1 VIRGELGFLLRGIVG
16 VNVLLG
22 LVLLTVYGHDLPSLL
37 GVLAAR
43 SPQLLFGSARLA
55 EFGGGFSANILI
67 SLAAMALAMVAGT
80 LLGNGLISPSLA
92 IKGPCAAAMNVLRN
106 SPWLVILYAMLYLLP
121 FEFRLFGHSFNFS
134 PFLKAV
140 VGLSLP
146 IAANFAEIFRGG
158 VNSIP
163 SGQWES
169 ARALG
174 YRRVQILRHIV
185 IPQSIPLMIPNIM
198 SLYAAL
204 FIGTSLVVVTGTSDV
219 LSVTRTIIATEGER
233 IATGLYIYVLALFFI
248 FCFPIAV
255 ASRWLELRLQSRA

>member
-1 VIRGELGFLLRGIVG
+1 MIRGELGFLLRGIVG
-16 VNVLLG
+16 VNLLLAFVLFA
-22 LVLLTVYGHDLPSLL
+22 VYGRALPALL
-37 GVLAAR
+37 ATLAAR
-43 SPQLLFGSARLA
+43 SPQLLFGSADLA

-67 SLAAMALAMVAGT
+67 SLAAMLLAVLGGT
-80 LLGNGLISPSLA
+80 VLGNGLISQSVLVKS
-92 IKGPCAAAMNVLRN
+92 ICATIMHVLRN
-106 SPWLVILYAMLYLLP
+106 SPWLVILYAMLFLLP
-121 FEFRLFGHSFNFS
+121 FEFRLFGRSFTFS

-140 VGLSLP
+140 VGLALP

-158 VNSIP
+158 VNGIP

-174 YRRVQILRHIV
+174 YRRTQILRHII
-185 IPQSIPLMIPNIM
+185 IPQSIPMMLPNIM

-233 IATGLYIYVLALFFI
+233 IATGLYIYVLALFFL

-255 ASRWLELRLQSRA
+255 ASRWLELKLQARR